1 MLHHPPWARKKRSIP
16 LNNSWKCHWW
26 HSFLFKYVLFKIN
39 DTKKFR
45 SKSSSFHFRNISA
58 IQFHFY
64 WGKKIKQ
71 FLFRLTRTNVDIFV
85 CIEIPWGY
93 CRCDM
98 LIVCIQQKK
107 KRSLIENICFVLNSL
122 QFHHVTC
129 LSSMNICLAFIMY
142 FHFRYI
148 MVDWLY
154 SIRQNIYKYQNIRTS
169 IIDE

>member
-16 LNNSWKCHWW
+16 LNNSWKLFNRKCHWW
-26 HSFLFKYVLFKIN
+26 HSFLFKYVIFKIN
-39 DTKKFR
+39 DIKN
-45 SKSSSFHFRNISA
+45 SDLNLHHFIFGIFLLFNSISMR
-58 IQFHFY
+58 
-64 WGKKIKQ
+64 KKIKQ

-98 LIVCIQQKK
+98 LIVCIQK

-142 FHFRYI
+142 FHFRYR

-154 SIRQNIYKYQNIRTS
+154 SIRQNI
-169 IIDE
+169 